1 MRRLIAVTSAALLLF
16 LGGATNA
23 QMRGTGRLQGNV
35 TDKNTGKP
43 IAGATVTIALPAG
56 KTQPIVVKSDSRGH
70 WAALGLTS
78 GQWNIDIAANGYLT
92 SRRSAPISEFEANPS
107 LKTELEPQ
115 TVQQPAQA
123 QAVVQAAPSIPKE
136 AVDAIK
142 EGEQLLKA
150 KAGDVITTSQTNE
163 AAASTAVSHTVTAD
177 ELKVNAR
184 RAIADFEKSLPMIP
198 ENTPELKDVKNQVLQ
213 ILAQAYY
220 KAGDLKNAIA
230 TMEKLQ
236 AADPMPATPDAAHT
250 TREVL
255 LANLYLENGQ
265 LDQGRALLEKLPPAA
280 ISDPTAYVN
289 IGILFLNKKNP
300 SDASV
305 YFTKAIALDP
315 KRADTYYYRG
325 LAELQMKK
333 NKEAKGDFEQVLAL
347 SPDSPEAHDAR
358 QMLASLK

>member
-1 MRRLIAVTSAALLLF
+1 MRRRIAISSVVLSLVIAVAAS
-16 LGGATNA
+16 A

-35 TDKNTGKP
+35 VDKNTGKP
-43 IAGATVTIALPAG
+43 IAGATITIALPAG

-107 LKTELEPQ
+107 LKTELEPEVKQ
-115 TVQQPAQA
+115 EAVQQ
-123 QAVVQAAPSIPKE
+123 APVEPLLPND

-142 EGEQLLKA
+142 EGEQLLRV
-150 KAGDVITTSQTNE
+150 KAGDIVTTAQSTS
-163 AAASTAVSHTVTAD
+163 AGASTAVSHTVTAA
-177 ELKVNAR
+177 EVKESAK
-184 RAIADFEKSLPMIP
+184 RAVADFEKALPMIP
-198 ENTPELKDVKNQVLQ
+198 EDKPELKDIKNQVYQ
-213 ILAQAYY
+213 VLAQAYY

-230 TMEKLQ
+230 TLEKLNV
-236 AADPMPATPDAAHT
+236 ADPWTTPDAAHT
-250 TREVL
+250 TREIL

-265 LDQGRALLEKLPPAA
+265 VDQGKALLEKLPPAA
-280 ISDPTAYVN
+280 ITDPTAYIN

-305 YFTKAIALDP
+305 YFTKAITLDP
-315 KRADTYYYRG
+315 KRGETYYYRG

-333 NKEAKGDFEQVLAL
+333 NKEARADFEQVLAL
-347 SPDSPEAHDAR
+347 SPDSPEAHDAK
-358 QMLASLK
+358 QMLANLK